1 MRNER
6 VVVSLVLMT
15 VASLTTVVGCGER
28 DVGNAV
34 HNATAT
40 PRFTATP
47 NAAPLSTASPQAGP
61 TATASPQ
68 GAGIGCSVGQQ
79 CASGNCVDHVCCASA
94 SCPSQERCDNPSNAG
109 QCSPPAAPASPCT
122 NDAHCQSGFCVDNTC
137 CTVAACAQGESCG
150 VFGHEGECTALPT
163 PTVTATT
170 TATRALVTA
179 GPTQTA
185 TVTATPPPSL
195 RVSSAAGKAG
205 ERVTIAVTLHSS
217 GAAVAGAQNDVH
229 FDGVN
234 ITVAAGANG
243 SPDCTVDPT
252 IHKDGTSF
260 AFLPHGCT
268 GATCTSV
275 RALVFS
281 LDNVDPIA
289 DGSVLYRCNVDI
301 AAEAPDGV
309 YAMTIDNITLS
320 DPRGNAFHGVGGVD
334 GQVFVG
340 ATPTPTFTWTPR
352 PVATRTATPTF
363 AATLPAASLRVS
375 SVASAA
381 GARVT
386 IAVTLQTDG
395 ALIAGTQND
404 LHFDGVNISIA
415 ARLDGTPDCTVEP
428 AIRKNGTAFAFLA
441 SDCAGA
447 ACTTVRALVL
457 ALGNV
462 DPIADGSA
470 LYQCTVEVAAGA
482 ANGAYPVSIDNIVMS
497 GPQGNIPARFSGI
510 DGRVFVGQVPPAIAV
525 SVAAASPGTQVS
537 VTATLHTNGA
547 LVAGTQNDISFDL
560 QAPIAAN
567 ANGKPDCAVNFD
579 INKGATFFAF
589 RPNGCSG
596 TTCTTIRAL
605 VLSTDN
611 TDPIPDGSVLYTCKV
626 NVAADASGFHP
637 LTISNVIL
645 GTPEGAKVPDAT
657 GIDGAIIA
665 GDQ

>member
-1 MRNER
+1 VAAKAGER
-6 VVVSLVLMT
+6 VAIAVTLRISGATIAGTQNDLHFDGVNIT
-15 VASLTTVVGCGER
+15 VAARTDGSPDCTVDPAIHKDGTSFAFFPHGCAGAACTSVRALIFALDNVDPIADGSVLYTCNVDIAADAADGVYVVTIDNIVLSDPHGNGIHGVGGV
-28 DVGNAV
+28 DGQVFVGATPTPTFTWTPRPV
-34 HNATAT
+34 ATRTAT
-40 PRFTATP
+40 PP
-47 NAAPLSTASPQAGP
+47 
-61 TATASPQ
+61 
-68 GAGIGCSVGQQ
+68 
-79 CASGNCVDHVCCASA
+79 
-94 SCPSQERCDNPSNAG
+94 
-109 QCSPPAAPASPCT
+109 
-122 NDAHCQSGFCVDNTC
+122 
-137 CTVAACAQGESCG
+137 
-150 VFGHEGECTALPT
+150 
-163 PTVTATT
+163 ATT
-170 TATRALVTA
+170 TATRPLVTA

-217 GAAVAGAQNDVH
+217 GAAVAGAQNDLH

-309 YAMTIDNITLS
+309 YVVTIDNIALS
-320 DPRGNAFHGVGGVD
+320 DPRGNAFHGVGGVY
-334 GQVFVG
+334 GLVFVG

-482 ANGAYPVSIDNIVMS
+482 ANGVYPLSIDKIVMS

-611 TDPIPDGSVLYTCKV
+611 TDQIPDGSVLYTCKV

-645 GTPEGAKVPDAT
+645 GTPEGAKVPDAI
-657 GIDGAIIA
+657 GIDGAIIL